1 VGHLCSVS
9 IFEKGDMNWKLLS
22 IMMLLAF
29 PSAFLGSTLL
39 TYVSNDF
46 MKPYYW
52 LFFLFSDLYTPR
64 KFLVNTLKKIIQEL
78 KFGMLLQSVLLL
90 VCMMGL
96 LVQERKFLWL
106 LHSHY
111 GIRFFML
118 PQMQNGKLID

>member
-1 VGHLCSVS
+1 
-9 IFEKGDMNWKLLS
+9 MNWKLLS

-106 LHSHY
+106 WHSHY